1 MKTIG
6 LTGGIASGK
15 STVGAI
21 FKSFG
26 AHLID
31 ADEIVRDIVKEG
43 TPVWQEIVELFGRDV
58 LKPNG
63 SIDRIKLGALVFR
76 DEEKRRAL
84 ENIIHP
90 RVYTVIEDRIKE
102 IQRNEADAIVVLDIP
117 LLIETGYHKKV
128 NKVVLVYVDRR
139 IQLERLIERGL
150 SESEAEERINA
161 QIPME
166 EKKAYADYI
175 IDGSSRIEYLKSE
188 VRRICNEI

>member
-1 MKTIG
+1 
-6 LTGGIASGK
+6 TGGIASGK
-15 STVGAI
+15 STVGSV
-21 FKSFG
+21 FKSLG

-31 ADEIVRDIVKEG
+31 ADEIVRDIVEEG
-43 TPVWQEIVELFGRDV
+43 TPVWQEIVELFGKNV

-63 SIDRIKLGALVFR
+63 SIDRTKLGALVFR

-150 SESEAEERINA
+150 SESEAEERIDA

-175 IDGSSRIEYLKSE
+175 IDGSSRIEDLKSE